1 MTETLRTVAE
11 TAVCRTCDFQV
22 TAFSSRIALQR
33 AGNTSRITLS
43 SSLLGGAPCFSRS
56 FGCSWLS
63 IRRACYV
70 ARTRLTLGNP
80 V

>member
-43 SSLLGGAPCFSRS
+43 SSLLGGRHAFRARLAAVGYPFVVPVM
-56 FGCSWLS
+56 WLEH
-63 IRRACYV
+63 A
-70 ARTRLTLGNP
+70 
-80 V
+80 

>member
-1 MTETLRTVAE
+1 MTETLRTVTE

-43 SSLLGGAPCFSRS
+43 SSLLGGAMLFALV
-56 FGCSWLS
+56 WLQLVIHS
-63 IRRACYV
+63 SC
-70 ARTRLTLGNP
+70 LLCG
-80 V
+80 